1 MSRQA
6 RNMIKYVIKRILL
19 MFPILIAVLIFTW
32 ILANMMS
39 INPALNKIPGNIIDR
54 ARYEAELRRS
64 GFYDPWYVQLGIYLS
79 RFFQGDWGESFLLS
93 EGTPVITFISE
104 IFPKTI
110 EMMLFSIIIVPII
123 AIKLGVTSAN
133 NKDKPRDTMIRGMAI
148 LGAGFP
154 IFYIATLVQLFVGV
168 NLKVF
173 THEGINIEVLYPN
186 NSSFMSLSPIPDGG
200 VGTGFRLID
209 SVLYNSQVYL
219 WDTLV
224 HLILPVFCMIFVSL
238 SGVTRQTRSS
248 MLGVLDQDYIRT
260 ARAKGVAEK
269 DVINKHALRNAILP
283 TSHLVIAGTAGALL
297 GSLFVEVTF
306 NYTGFGYN
314 MYMSIILG
322 DYLVINGLLVFST
335 IVIISGTLIADVAYT
350 IIDPRIMY

>member
-1 MSRQA
+1 MSRQS
-6 RNMIKYVIKRILL
+6 RNMIKYIAKRILL

-32 ILANMMS
+32 ILSNNMA
-39 INPALNKIPGNIIDR
+39 INPELNQIGGNVMDR

-64 GFYDPWYVQLGIYLS
+64 GFWDPWYVKLGIYLG
-79 RFFQGDWGESFLLS
+79 RFFIGDWGESFVFA
-93 EGTPVITFISE
+93 EGTSVIRLISE

-110 EMMLFSIIIVPII
+110 ELMIFSIIIVPII
-123 AIKLGVTSAN
+123 AVKFGVTAAKH
-133 NKDKPRDTMIRGMAI
+133 KDKPRDTAIRGMAI

-154 IFYIATLVQLFVGV
+154 IFYIAILLQLFVGI
-168 NLKVF
+168 NLKTF
-173 THEGINIEVLYPN
+173 THNIIDIEVVYPN
-186 NSSFMSLSPIPDGG
+186 NPVLDSPIPPWG

-209 SVLYNSQVYL
+209 SLLYNDQIYL
-219 WDTLV
+219 WDTVIHLV
-224 HLILPVFCMIFVSL
+224 LPVFCMIFVSL

-248 MLGVLDQDYIRT
+248 MLGVLDQDFIRT
-260 ARAKGVAEK
+260 ARAKGVVEK

-306 NYTGFGYN
+306 NYTGFGYV

>member
-1 MSRQA
+1 MSRQS
-6 RNMIKYVIKRILL
+6 RNMIKYIIKRILL
-19 MFPILIAVLIFTW
+19 MFPILVAVLIFTW
-32 ILANMMS
+32 VLSQSMS
-39 INPALNKIPGNIIDR
+39 ISPLNKIPGNIIDR

-64 GFYDPWYVQLGIYLS
+64 GWLDPWYVKLGIYLG
-79 RFFQGDWGESFLLS
+79 RFFTGDWGESFLLA
-93 EGTPVITFISE
+93 EGTPVITLISE

-123 AIKLGVTSAN
+123 SVKLGVNSAKYKN
-133 NKDKPRDTMIRGMAI
+133 KPRDSLIRGMAI
-148 LGAGFP
+148 LGAGIP
-154 IFYIATLVQLFVGV
+154 VFYIAILVQMFIGMTIRDFSHGWIFL
-168 NLKVF
+168 
-173 THEGINIEVLYPN
+173 EVVYPN
-186 NSSFMSLSPIPDGG
+186 NPILDSPIPQGG

-209 SVLYNSQVYL
+209 SVLYNDQIYL
-219 WDTLV
+219 WDTLL

-248 MLGVLDQDYIRT
+248 MLDVLDQDYIRT
-260 ARAKGVAEK
+260 ARAKGVMEK

-283 TSHLVIAGTAGALL
+283 TSHLVIGGTAGALL

-314 MYMSIILG
+314 MYLSIILG

-335 IVIISGTLIADVAYT
+335 IVVISGTLIADVAYT
-350 IIDPRIMY
+350 IIDPRIIY